1 MSVDSF
7 TLPSFAKINLSLRIL
22 GKRPDGFHEIRTIF
36 QTVSLKD
43 YLTFAEHEK
52 IILTCDKKEIP
63 TDETNLIVKAAQK
76 LRERYKV
83 EKGASIHLEKNIP
96 SPGGLGG
103 GSSNAAVALL
113 GLAKLWQIEF
123 DFSEIL
129 EIGET
134 LGSDVPFFFFGGTA
148 LGTERGNKITEM
160 NDLQEDQV
168 LVVTPDAA
176 ISTAKAFALLNA
188 PHLTN
193 ISPKSILQICCD
205 EADSIDVHQSN
216 PVNDF
221 ENTIFKLEPEIR
233 LVRDKLLHLG
243 AQKALLSG
251 SGASV
256 FAVFSKREKLNIAF
270 DKLKK
275 ESNWRVFSAK
285 TVSRREYRDSLNL
298 EADGHLKRF

>member
-1 MSVDSF
+1 
-7 TLPSFAKINLSLRIL
+7 LSLRVL
-22 GKRPDGFHEIRTIF
+22 GKRADGFHELCTIF

-43 YLTFAEHEK
+43 YLTFGEHEK

-63 TDETNLIVKAAQK
+63 ADGRNLIVKAALK
-76 LRERYKV
+76 LREKYKI
-83 EKGASIHLEKNIP
+83 ETGASIRLEKNIP

-113 GLAKLWQIEF
+113 GLVKLWQIKF

-134 LGSDVPFFFFGGTA
+134 LGSDVPFFFYGGTA
-148 LGTERGNKITEM
+148 LGAERGNKITEM
-160 NDLQEDQV
+160 NDLPEAR
-168 LVVTPDAA
+168 LLIVTPDVAV
-176 ISTAKAFALLNA
+176 STAKAFEGLNA

-193 ISPKSILQICCD
+193 ISPKSILQICCN
-205 EADSIDVHQSN
+205 EADSFDLHRLN

-221 ENTIFKLEPEIR
+221 ENTIFKLEPEIKI
-233 LVRDKLLHLG
+233 VRNKLLNFG
-243 AQKALLSG
+243 AQTALLSG

-256 FAVFSKREKLNIAF
+256 FGVFNKLEELQAAF

-275 ESNWRVFSAK
+275 ESSWRVFSVK
-285 TVSRREYRDSLNL
+285 TVSRRKYRDSLNL
-298 EADGHLKRF
+298 YSGGHLKRF